1 MASRIGD
8 RLALQLPL
16 ASKTV
21 RNGSAA
27 SDPVAAA
34 PNLRTLHG
42 SADPGRR
49 NRGPGQSAAIAMRGR
64 RQHVK
69 ASTQLP
75 RIAMSVP
82 SPLASQ
88 RRLGRLPLFV
98 SLLLAGALLEAC
110 GPSQPAPAAQAPQG
124 GGAPPA
130 MPVGVRSAELHEVPI
145 LIESVGQAEGSKE
158 VEVRARVTGLIE
170 KQLYR
175 EGERVRAGAP
185 LFTIERA
192 PFENAVAEARAALA
206 QEQARTDQARREA
219 ARLKPLA
226 EQQAISQREYDDAA
240 STLRL
245 AEAQIAVAQARL
257 RDAQINLSY
266 TTVNAP
272 IAGLTGRAEKSEGSL
287 VNPTDGLL
295 TRMTQTDPIWVRF
308 SFSESELAQ
317 LRGGKPGAV
326 RLLDADGKPTGA
338 PGKLNFAGSV
348 VDPRL
353 GTVQLRAE
361 FPNPDLAI
369 LPGQFVRAQVQAGVE
384 QAWLVP
390 QAAVVSGDQGK
401 MVWTIV
407 DGKATP
413 APVQLGGWVGADWAV
428 RQGLKNGDKVIV
440 DNLLKLRPGAP
451 VAVRPAQAAAS
462 GPAAAASAASAAR

>member
-1 MASRIGD
+1 
-8 RLALQLPL
+8 
-16 ASKTV
+16 
-21 RNGSAA
+21 
-27 SDPVAAA
+27 
-34 PNLRTLHG
+34 
-42 SADPGRR
+42 
-49 NRGPGQSAAIAMRGR
+49 MRGR

-69 ASTQLP
+69 SVDTNLLG
-75 RIAMSVP
+75 IAMPVP
-82 SPLASQ
+82 LPLVIE
-88 RRLGRLPLFV
+88 RRLGRLPLFA
-98 SLLLAGALLEAC
+98 LLLLVAALLGGC
-110 GPSQPAPAAQAPQG
+110 GPSQQAPAAQTPHAAG

-130 MPVGVRSAELHEVPI
+130 MPVGVRSVERHEVPI

-158 VEVRARVTGLIE
+158 IEVRARVTGLIE

-206 QEQARTDQARREA
+206 QEQARTEQARREA

-226 EQQAISQREYDDAA
+226 EQQAISQREYDDAV

-245 AEAQIAVAQARL
+245 AEAQLAVAQARL

-272 IAGLTGRAEKSEGSL
+272 ITGLTGRAEKSEGSL
-287 VNPTDGLL
+287 VSPTDGLL

-308 SFSESELAQ
+308 SFSESEQAQ

-348 VDPRL
+348 VDARL

-413 APVQLGGWVGADWAV
+413 APVQLGSWVGADWAV
-428 RQGLKNGDKVIV
+428 REGLKNGDKVIV

-451 VAVRPAQAAAS
+451 VAVRPPQAAAS
-462 GPAAAASAASAAR
+462 GPAAPASAASAAR